1 MILVGNKIWYE
12 LENTHNY
19 PYLDNIIWIT
29 NSNFSDNQDIIQ
41 QSIDSFNSNIEWD
54 EMWDMKE
61 AKQRLDNGHDLYIGY
76 DNEGPLSHVWFQNDF
91 LYNMFTNP
99 RRPEGYS
106 KQFIEGVFNFIPYDI
121 ITLCVDDWNIQAQKF
136 WEKLSI

>member
-1 MILVGNKIWYE
+1 MSNRIWYE

-29 NSNFSDNQDIIQ
+29 NFNFSDNQDIIQ
-41 QSIDSFNSNIEWD
+41 QSIYSFNSYIEWD
-54 EMWDMKE
+54 KMWDIDE

-99 RRPEGYS
+99 RRPEGCS
-106 KQFIEGVFNFIPYDI
+106 K
-121 ITLCVDDWNIQAQKF
+121 
-136 WEKLSI
+136 